1 MSFATEYAFW
11 FGALIGVAACVA
23 VSCLIGTLCFRRLRQ
38 QASCRD
44 TALNKMSQGLTMF
57 DSSGRLVLCNR
68 RYIEMYGLS
77 PDVVRPGCT
86 VARLLEHR
94 IQTGSVTA
102 EQAQKYAD
110 HRQAAIGEDKSAGAV
125 FDLPNGRTIVV
136 TRRSLSDGGWVA
148 THDDITERRQADRAA
163 AAQRKADMHAL
174 ADQFEG
180 AVGGIIET
188 VSSAAIELEAAAATL
203 RTTAERT
210 QELSTTVT
218 TASEDASTNV
228 TSVASASKE
237 LAGSVYEIARQV
249 QESSR
254 IAGEAVVQA
263 DKTDARIAQLSHAAG
278 RIGDVVKL
286 ITAVAEQTNLLALN
300 ATIEAARAG
309 DAGRG
314 FSVVAQEVKALA
326 AQTANATDEIRTQI
340 AGMQTASQESVAA
353 IKEIGGTIN
362 RISEIATTIAS
373 AVEEQGAATEEI
385 SRNVSHAA
393 QGTSEVASTITSVH
407 AQASE
412 TGSASVQLLA
422 SAQSLAKESAFLQS
436 EVDKFLTN
444 VRAA

>member
-1 MSFATEYAFW
+1 MSFASEYAFW
-11 FGALIGVAACVA
+11 FGALIGVASCVA
-23 VSCLIGTLCFRRLRQ
+23 ISCLVGTICLRRLRQ
-38 QASCRD
+38 QTSCRD
-44 TALNKMSQGLTMF
+44 TAINKMSQGLTMF

-86 VARLLEHR
+86 VGQLLEHR

-102 EQAQKYAD
+102 EQAKKYAD
-110 HRQAAIGEDKSAGAV
+110 HRQAAIGTDKSAGDV

-136 TRRSLSDGGWVA
+136 TRRSLADGGWVA
-148 THDDITERRQADRAA
+148 THDEITERRQADRAA

-180 AVGGIIET
+180 AVGGIIQT
-188 VSSAAIELEAAAATL
+188 VSSAATELEAAAGTL
-203 RTTAERT
+203 RTTAEGT
-210 QELSTTVT
+210 QLLSTTVT

-228 TSVASASKE
+228 NSVALASKE
-237 LAGSVYEIARQV
+237 LADSVDEIARQV
-249 QESSR
+249 QASRR
-254 IAGEAVVQA
+254 IAGEALVQA
-263 DKTDARIAQLSHAAG
+263 EKTDARIGELSHAAG
-278 RIGDVVKL
+278 RIGDVVRL

-314 FSVVAQEVKALA
+314 FAVVAQEVKALA
-326 AQTANATDEIRTQI
+326 AQTAKATDEIGTQI
-340 AGMQTASQESVAA
+340 AGMQTATQESVAA
-353 IKEIGGTIN
+353 IKEIGGTII

-373 AVEEQGAATEEI
+373 AVEEQGAATAEI

-393 QGTSEVASTITSVH
+393 QGTSEVASTIISVH
-407 AQASE
+407 VRASE
-412 TGSASVQLLA
+412 TGSASVQVLA

-436 EVDKFLTN
+436 EVEKFLTT